1 MCAGVYRG
9 VWGIEGVY
17 IQMCAGYTGVYGI
30 RRCVGAYIQRCVGVT
45 EVCTGYT
52 GVCTGYTEVCMG
64 YTGMHGIYRGVHGI
78 YRGVQAHC
86 SAAGGFSG
94 PGNGSRSASWRL
106 GQSLG
111 FATQTGVADPTDS
124 EPHGPAVVRGCPGA
138 LPQSEDTEMRQ
149 TPRF

>member
-17 IQMCAGYTGVYGI
+17 IQMCAGYTGVYSI

-64 YTGMHGIYRGVHGI
+64 YTGVCMGYTGVCMGYTGVCRLTVRQLVDSRAQGMEVGVPHGV
-78 YRGVQAHC
+78 
-86 SAAGGFSG
+86 S
-94 PGNGSRSASWRL
+94 GSRSVSRL
-106 GQSLG
+106 KL
-111 FATQTGVADPTDS
+111 
-124 EPHGPAVVRGCPGA
+124 E
-138 LPQSEDTEMRQ
+138 
-149 TPRF
+149 